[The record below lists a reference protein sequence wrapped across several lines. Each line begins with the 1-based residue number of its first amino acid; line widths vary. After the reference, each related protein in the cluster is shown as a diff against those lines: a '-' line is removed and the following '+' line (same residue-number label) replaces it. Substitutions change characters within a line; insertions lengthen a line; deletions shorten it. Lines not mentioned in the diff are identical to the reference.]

1 MKKNTLS
8 DRLFVTALTKYIV
21 YTKPWILC
29 LGQSHT
35 HTHIQHSHT
44 HTHREKINV
53 IVCTGGITGKYK
65 KCNEEQ
71 QN

>member
-35 HTHIQHSHT
+35 HTHTTLTHT
-44 HTHREKINV
+44 HTQGKNKCYSMYRWDYREV
-53 IVCTGGITGKYK
+53 
-65 KCNEEQ
+65 
-71 QN
+71 